1 MKVTVEITRR
11 PEIADPQG
19 TTIQRALHDLG
30 HNEVVTVRVDRVIHL
45 EVAGED
51 LGQVQARVEEM
62 CRQVLANPVLE
73 DFTVEVVG

>member
-19 TTIQRALHDLG
+19 TTIQRALQDLG
-30 HNEVVTVRVDRVIHL
+30 NNEVMSVRVDRVIHL
-45 EVAGED
+45 EMDGDDPAV
-51 LGQVQARVEEM
+51 VQNRVEEM

-73 DFTVEVVG
+73 DFSVEVTG

>member
-30 HNEVVTVRVDRVIHL
+30 HNEVTSVRVDRVIHL
-45 EVAGED
+45 EVEGDDPEA
-51 LGQVQARVEEM
+51 VQSRVEEM

-73 DFTVEVVG
+73 DFTVEVIG

>member
-30 HNEVVTVRVDRVIHL
+30 HNEVMSVRVDRVIHL
-45 EVAGED
+45 EVEGED
-51 LGQVQARVEEM
+51 PDRVQARVEDM
-62 CRQVLANPVLE
+62 CREMLANPVLE
-73 DFTVEVVG
+73 DFTVEVAG

>member
-30 HNEVVTVRVDRVIHL
+30 NNEVMSVRVDRVIHL
-45 EVAGED
+45 EVDGED
-51 LGQVQARVEEM
+51 PAVVQSRVEEM

-73 DFTVEVVG
+73 DFSVEVTG

>member
-30 HNEVVTVRVDRVIHL
+30 HNEVMSVRVDRVIHL
-45 EVAGED
+45 EVED
-51 LGQVQARVEEM
+51 EDPDRVQARVEDM
-62 CRQVLANPVLE
+62 CREVLANPVLE
-73 DFTVEVVG
+73 DFTVEVAG

>member
-19 TTIQRALHDLG
+19 STIQRALSDLG
-30 HNEVVTVRVDRVIHL
+30 HTGVVSVRVDRVVHL
-45 EVAGED
+45 DVAGED
-51 LGQVQARVEEM
+51 PEAVKQQVEEM

-73 DFTVEVVG
+73 DFTVVTG

>member
-30 HNEVVTVRVDRVIHL
+30 HNEVMSVRVDRVIHL
-45 EVAGED
+45 EVEGDDPAG
-51 LGQVQARVEEM
+51 VRAKVEEM

-73 DFTVEVVG
+73 DFSLEVTE

>member
-30 HNEVVTVRVDRVIHL
+30 HNDVMSVRVDRVIHL
-45 EVAGED
+45 DVEGED
-51 LGQVQARVEEM
+51 RQEIVAKVEEM

-73 DFTVEVVG
+73 DFAVEVTE

>member
-1 MKVTVEITRR
+1 MKITVEITRR

-30 HNEVVTVRVDRVIHL
+30 HNELMSVRVDRVIHL
-45 EVAGED
+45 EVDGDDPAV
-51 LGQVQARVEEM
+51 VQGRVEEM

-73 DFTVEVVG
+73 DFSVEITA

>member
-30 HNEVVTVRVDRVIHL
+30 HNEVMSVRVDRVIHL
-45 EVAGED
+45 EVEGED
-51 LGQVQARVEEM
+51 RQKVLAKVEEM

-73 DFTVEVVG
+73 DFTVEVFE

>member
-1 MKVTVEITRR
+1 MKVTVEIRRR

-30 HNEVVTVRVDRVIHL
+30 HDAVSSVRVDRVIHL
-45 EVAGED
+45 EVGGED
-51 LGQVQARVEEM
+51 PDQVGKAVEDM

>member
-30 HNEVVTVRVDRVIHL
+30 HNEVMSVRVDRVIHL
-45 EVAGED
+45 EVEGED
-51 LGQVQARVEEM
+51 RQKIVAKVEEM

-73 DFTVEVVG
+73 DFTVEVSG

>member
-30 HNEVVTVRVDRVIHL
+30 HNEVMSVRVDRVIHL
-45 EVAGED
+45 EVEGED
-51 LGQVQARVEEM
+51 RQKVVAKVEEM

-73 DFTVEVVG
+73 DFTVEVFE

>member
-30 HNEVVTVRVDRVIHL
+30 HNEVMSVRVDRVIHL
-45 EVAGED
+45 EVEGED
-51 LGQVQARVEEM
+51 RQEIVAKVEDM

-73 DFTVEVVG
+73 DFTVEVSG

>member
-30 HNEVVTVRVDRVIHL
+30 HNEVMSVRVDRVIHL
-45 EVAGED
+45 EVEGDDPDA
-51 LGQVQARVEEM
+51 VRSRVEEM

-73 DFTVEVVG
+73 DFTVEVIG